1 MVKRMV
7 KVVVYRVQVR
17 RHDIWGFERNIGLHL
32 RGFALCSFGKVAS
45 VMDNHYRMLTAMM
58 TGEKDAP

>member
-1 MVKRMV
+1 MV

-17 RHDIWGFERNIGLHL
+17 RLLIWGFERNIGLHL

-45 VMDNHYRMLTAMM
+45 VMENRVF
-58 TGEKDAP
+58 